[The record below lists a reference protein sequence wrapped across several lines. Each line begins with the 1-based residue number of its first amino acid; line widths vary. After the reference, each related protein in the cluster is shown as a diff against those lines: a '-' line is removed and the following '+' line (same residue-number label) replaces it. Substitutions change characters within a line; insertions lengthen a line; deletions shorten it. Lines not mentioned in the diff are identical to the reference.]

1 MIPTMSCKDTKST
14 TLQLEKRVKGVSIL
28 LELGILEH
36 PPFQLI
42 QQSMSKSLT
51 HANQYYSG
59 SSRSRIGLLPL
70 EQHHSLYTHLVCHI
84 LLDLQVINIRLKMTS
99 ESLLTSTIFSA
110 HCDLYTDF
118 RLV

>member
-1 MIPTMSCKDTKST
+1 MIPPMSCKDTKST

-36 PPFQLI
+36 PPPTSANPAIYVEISNTCEPILFRFI
-42 QQSMSKSLT
+42 TKS
-51 HANQYYSG
+51 NW
-59 SSRSRIGLLPL
+59 PL

-84 LLDLQVINIRLKMTS
+84 LLDLQVINIRLKMTT